1 MSATPKGVENPRRAA
16 LADIVKSRTENLVD
30 EIKEAGGDTT
40 DLGAAVHDD
49 GVDPRKPADLSP
61 EAWNA
66 MSDEEKGNA
75 IASANAAA
83 SEVQE
88 TDEQKAERE
97 SAEAKAEEERK
108 AAESAGKKYKGKV
121 DGQEVEF
128 EEQAVIDAGLRALQK
143 ESAADKRLEEAT
155 KAKEEAIRLR
165 EVVEAAS
172 RAQQPSQQKT
182 DQEVLLTKDALRG
195 IVKRIQYGTED
206 DAAEALHEYGLQ
218 MAKVGQQ
225 PQLTEAELMNILD
238 LREARSFVARE
249 FPEITKDQKLK
260 TVFEFTVNQKLAA
273 GDKRSYQEIC
283 KETVDEVKQW
293 KAPAVAT
300 PTPPAGGSRQAAVER
315 KKTIVSIPAAQ
326 ARQPA
331 PTPQPAANPSN
342 VIADMRKARGQA

>member
-1 MSATPKGVENPRRAA
+1 MSATPKGVENHRRSA
-16 LADIVKSRTENLVD
+16 LADIVKSRTENLAA
-30 EIKEAGGDTT
+30 EITEAGGDATE
-40 DLGAAVHDD
+40 LGAAVHEDV
-49 GVDPRKPADLSP
+49 VDPRKPADLSA

-66 MSDEEKGNA
+66 MSDEEKGNS
-75 IASANAAA
+75 I
-83 SEVQE
+83 Q
-88 TDEQKAERE
+88 
-97 SAEAKAEEERK
+97 SAEAEAKEAKPPVDEPAPEVVTDQP
-108 AAESAGKKYKGKV
+108 APKKYKGKV

-128 EEQAVIDAGLRALQK
+128 DETAVVEAGLRALQK

-155 KAKEEAIRLR
+155 KAKDEAIRLR
-165 EVVEAAS
+165 EAVEAAS
-172 RAQQPSQQKT
+172 RAQQPAPAKS

-195 IVKRIQYGTED
+195 IVKKIQYGTEE
-206 DAAEALHEYGLQ
+206 DAADALHEYGLQ
-218 MAKVGQQ
+218 MAKAGQQ

-238 LREARSFVARE
+238 LREARTFVSRE
-249 FPEITKDQKLK
+249 FPEITQDPKLK

-293 KAPAVAT
+293 KAPTVVT

-315 KKTIVSIPAAQ
+315 KKTIVSIPSAQ

-331 PTPQPAANPSN
+331 PPQPQAPTTSN